1 MLDGRSFTPARRKTG
16 KPDRFGQLQRALRS
30 ARRQQG
36 WTRLEFAW
44 QMGYTNFAR
53 LNLAAFRSEGQS
65 VQALE
70 AAILRDLAATWYF
83 DDTKC
88 VVRREYVPDDTSSIR
103 YVELVKQRKARNKP
117 SAPAIYDP
125 KMDVKEPDPYMDHRP
140 DAEPPVCADE
150 GPGEATEDA
159 PPPPETQNLAEAPE
173 ADPCATVT
181 ETPEADAYAVV
192 PASPEADACA
202 AVLEA
207 SEADAC
213 AAVLEAPEADAYAAG
228 QPPLDDG
235 AAEAS
240 ASKQPHGKPERA
252 HTPPPKSYPHVAASL
267 AFALFRP
274 RKLDE
279 TPPRFS
285 EGRPDLSP
293 HRPPLGSRRQYEA
306 LTLTGRRVRVFANA
320 EEVWKFFLFTGWH
333 ADEVEQLA
341 RRESRSLDDFLE
353 AYVRHGM
360 VVPNGLFGNDLDI
373 P

>member
-1 MLDGRSFTPARRKTG
+1 
-16 KPDRFGQLQRALRS
+16 
-30 ARRQQG
+30 
-36 WTRLEFAW
+36 
-44 QMGYTNFAR
+44 
-53 LNLAAFRSEGQS
+53 
-65 VQALE
+65 
-70 AAILRDLAATWYF
+70 
-83 DDTKC
+83 
-88 VVRREYVPDDTSSIR
+88 
-103 YVELVKQRKARNKP
+103 
-117 SAPAIYDP
+117 
-125 KMDVKEPDPYMDHRP
+125 MDVKEPDPYMDHRP

-150 GPGEATEDA
+150 GPEEDLEGT
-159 PPPPETQNLAEAPE
+159 PPLPPSETQSLA
-173 ADPCATVT
+173 
-181 ETPEADAYAVV
+181 
-192 PASPEADACA
+192 
-202 AVLEA
+202 
-207 SEADAC
+207 
-213 AAVLEAPEADAYAAG
+213 EAPEADAYAAAPEIPEADACAAVPEAPEADAYAAVPEAPEADACAAG
-228 QPPLDDG
+228 QPSLDDG

-252 HTPPPKSYPHVAASL
+252 RTPPPPKGYPHVAASL

-360 VVPNGLFGNDLDI
+360 VVPNGHFGNDLEI